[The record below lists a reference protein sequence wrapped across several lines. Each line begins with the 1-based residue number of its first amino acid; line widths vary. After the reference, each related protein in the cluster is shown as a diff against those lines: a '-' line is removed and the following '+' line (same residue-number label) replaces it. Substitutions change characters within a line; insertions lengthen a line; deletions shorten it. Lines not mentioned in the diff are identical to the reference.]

1 MPSKPPVLPADLSGA
16 APISA
21 QIPVRVFP
29 CFHARDPG
37 APPLIGLSRVILEAS
52 RKSFVGLDRYAAADL
67 LRPILA
73 EFGLRGFAELTA
85 QLRLAE
91 ASEREAVGSRAFQR
105 AVGTHVL
112 LEYSLHQLRAHLKV
126 IEETFVLLPA
136 PTSPATTPLL
146 AATSSDAAATAA
158 AAASAVATQDPALLS
173 PPLSSSGSQVGT
185 WTRTTP
191 EPTSEGA
198 TAAPAQHLTA
208 IASQEEVKEEP
219 SGAEES
225 LLLDHRSVR
234 EVSEKKF
241 KCQKKKEVGSRDVS
255 EVPIKSFG
263 ALHQNFG
270 ALHRELSV
278 RCRSIH
284 TIPGTKYIL

>member
-1 MPSKPPVLPADLSGA
+1 MSYQKNGYDNDSTSPGTTAET
-16 APISA
+16 SA
-21 QIPVRVFP
+21 V
-29 CFHARDPG
+29 
-37 APPLIGLSRVILEAS
+37 
-52 RKSFVGLDRYAAADL
+52 LDRYAAADL

-73 EFGLRGFAELTA
+73 EFGLRGCAELTA

-136 PTSPATTPLL
+136 PTTPPATTPLL
-146 AATSSDAAATAA
+146 AATSSGAAATAA

-185 WTRTTP
+185 WTRTP

-198 TAAPAQHLTA
+198 TAAPAQHLMA
-208 IASQEEVKEEP
+208 IAFQEEVKEEP
-219 SGAEES
+219 SGTKES
-225 LLLDHRSVR
+225 LLLDHPSVR
-234 EVSEKKF
+234 EVNEKK
-241 KCQKKKEVGSRDVS
+241 KNQ
-255 EVPIKSFG
+255 I
-263 ALHQNFG
+263 
-270 ALHRELSV
+270 
-278 RCRSIH
+278 
-284 TIPGTKYIL
+284 

>member
-1 MPSKPPVLPADLSGA
+1 M
-16 APISA
+16 
-21 QIPVRVFP
+21 
-29 CFHARDPG
+29 
-37 APPLIGLSRVILEAS
+37 
-52 RKSFVGLDRYAAADL
+52 LDRYAAADL

-73 EFGLRGFAELTA
+73 EFGLRVRGVDGAA
-85 QLRLAE
+85 QAYGGIG
-91 ASEREAVGSRAFQR
+91 AKTVGSRAFQR

-136 PTSPATTPLL
+136 PTIPPATTPLL
-146 AATSSDAAATAA
+146 AATSSDAGATAA
-158 AAASAVATQDPALLS
+158 TAASAVATQDPALLS

-219 SGAEES
+219 SGAKES

-234 EVSEKKF
+234 EVNEKIF
-241 KCQKKKEVGSRDVS
+241 KCEQKIKKSWS
-255 EVPIKSFG
+255 S
-263 ALHQNFG
+263 
-270 ALHRELSV
+270 
-278 RCRSIH
+278 
-284 TIPGTKYIL
+284 

>member
-1 MPSKPPVLPADLSGA
+1 MS
-16 APISA
+16 
-21 QIPVRVFP
+21 
-29 CFHARDPG
+29 FH
-37 APPLIGLSRVILEAS
+37 VILKNGCDNDSSSPGTTAETSA
-52 RKSFVGLDRYAAADL
+52 VLDRYAAADL

-73 EFGLRGFAELTA
+73 EFGLRGCAELTA

-91 ASEREAVGSRAFQR
+91 ASEREAVVSRAFQR

-112 LEYSLHQLRAHLKV
+112 LEYSSHQLRAHLKV
-126 IEETFVLLPA
+126 IEETFVLLTA
-136 PTSPATTPLL
+136 PTTPPATPLL

-198 TAAPAQHLTA
+198 TAATAQHLTV
-208 IASQEEVKEEP
+208 IASQEEVREEP
-219 SGAEES
+219 SGAKES

-234 EVSEKKF
+234 EVTEKN
-241 KCQKKKEVGSRDVS
+241 
-255 EVPIKSFG
+255 I
-263 ALHQNFG
+263 
-270 ALHRELSV
+270 
-278 RCRSIH
+278 
-284 TIPGTKYIL
+284 

>member
-1 MPSKPPVLPADLSGA
+1 V
-16 APISA
+16 
-21 QIPVRVFP
+21 
-29 CFHARDPG
+29 
-37 APPLIGLSRVILEAS
+37 
-52 RKSFVGLDRYAAADL
+52 LDRYAAADL

-73 EFGLRGFAELTA
+73 EFGLRGCAELTA

-136 PTSPATTPLL
+136 PTTPPATTPLL

-219 SGAEES
+219 SGAKES

-234 EVSEKKF
+234 EVNEKNI
-241 KCQKKKEVGSRDVS
+241 QM
-255 EVPIKSFG
+255 
-263 ALHQNFG
+263 
-270 ALHRELSV
+270 
-278 RCRSIH
+278 
-284 TIPGTKYIL
+284 

>member
-1 MPSKPPVLPADLSGA
+1 MYFVVCDNDSSSPGTTAET
-16 APISA
+16 SA
-21 QIPVRVFP
+21 V
-29 CFHARDPG
+29 
-37 APPLIGLSRVILEAS
+37 
-52 RKSFVGLDRYAAADL
+52 LDRYAAADL

-73 EFGLRGFAELTA
+73 EFGLHGCAELTA

-136 PTSPATTPLL
+136 PTTPPATTLLL

-158 AAASAVATQDPALLS
+158 AAASVVATQDPALLS

-185 WTRTTP
+185 STRTP
-191 EPTSEGA
+191 EPTSERA

-219 SGAEES
+219 SGAKES

-234 EVSEKKF
+234 EVNEKNI
-241 KCQKKKEVGSRDVS
+241 QM
-255 EVPIKSFG
+255 
-263 ALHQNFG
+263 
-270 ALHRELSV
+270 
-278 RCRSIH
+278 
-284 TIPGTKYIL
+284 

>member
-1 MPSKPPVLPADLSGA
+1 V
-16 APISA
+16 
-21 QIPVRVFP
+21 
-29 CFHARDPG
+29 
-37 APPLIGLSRVILEAS
+37 
-52 RKSFVGLDRYAAADL
+52 LDRYAAADL

-73 EFGLRGFAELTA
+73 EFGLRGCAELTA

-136 PTSPATTPLL
+136 PTTPPATPLL

-158 AAASAVATQDPALLS
+158 AVATQDPALLS

-219 SGAEES
+219 SGAKES

-234 EVSEKKF
+234 EVNEKNI
-241 KCQKKKEVGSRDVS
+241 QM
-255 EVPIKSFG
+255 
-263 ALHQNFG
+263 
-270 ALHRELSV
+270 
-278 RCRSIH
+278 
-284 TIPGTKYIL
+284 

>member
-1 MPSKPPVLPADLSGA
+1 M
-16 APISA
+16 
-21 QIPVRVFP
+21 
-29 CFHARDPG
+29 
-37 APPLIGLSRVILEAS
+37 
-52 RKSFVGLDRYAAADL
+52 LDRYAAVDL

-73 EFGLRGFAELTA
+73 ESGLRGCAELTA
-85 QLRLAE
+85 QLSLAE

-126 IEETFVLLPA
+126 IEGTFVLLPA
-136 PTSPATTPLL
+136 PTTPPATTTLL
-146 AATSSDAAATAA
+146 AATSSDAAATAT
-158 AAASAVATQDPALLS
+158 AAASAVSTQDPALLS

-208 IASQEEVKEEP
+208 IASQEVNEEP
-219 SGAEES
+219 SGAKEN

-234 EVSEKKF
+234 EVNEKDI
-241 KCQKKKEVGSRDVS
+241 QM
-255 EVPIKSFG
+255 
-263 ALHQNFG
+263 
-270 ALHRELSV
+270 
-278 RCRSIH
+278 
-284 TIPGTKYIL
+284 

>member
-1 MPSKPPVLPADLSGA
+1 MWVRGVDGA
-16 APISA
+16 AQACGGIG
-21 QIPVRVFP
+21 
-29 CFHARDPG
+29 ARG
-37 APPLIGLSRVILEAS
+37 R
-52 RKSFVGLDRYAAADL
+52 
-67 LRPILA
+67 
-73 EFGLRGFAELTA
+73 
-85 QLRLAE
+85 RLA
-91 ASEREAVGSRAFQR
+91 SFQR

-136 PTSPATTPLL
+136 PTIPPATTPLL
-146 AATSSDAAATAA
+146 AATSSDAGATAA

-208 IASQEEVKEEP
+208 IASQEEVKEKP
-219 SGAEES
+219 SGAKES

-234 EVSEKKF
+234 EVNEKIYSNVNKT
-241 KCQKKKEVGSRDVS
+241 KKVGRRDVS
-255 EVPIKSFG
+255 AVPIKRFG
-263 ALHQNFG
+263 ALHQ
-270 ALHRELSV
+270 L
-278 RCRSIH
+278 
-284 TIPGTKYIL
+284 

>member
-1 MPSKPPVLPADLSGA
+1 MPSKPPVLPAYLSGA
-16 APISA
+16 VPISA

-29 CFHARDPG
+29 CFRARDPG
-37 APPLIGLSRVILEAS
+37 APLLIELSRVILEAS

-73 EFGLRGFAELTA
+73 EFGLRGCAELTA

-91 ASEREAVGSRAFQR
+91 ASKREAVGSRAFQR
-105 AVGTHVL
+105 AVGAHVL

-136 PTSPATTPLL
+136 LTTPPATTPLL

-158 AAASAVATQDPALLS
+158 AAASFVATQDPALLS
-173 PPLSSSGSQVGT
+173 PPPSSSGSQFGT

-198 TAAPAQHLTA
+198 TAAPAQRLTA

-219 SGAEES
+219 SRAKES

-234 EVSEKKF
+234 EVNEKNI
-241 KCQKKKEVGSRDVS
+241 QM
-255 EVPIKSFG
+255 
-263 ALHQNFG
+263 
-270 ALHRELSV
+270 
-278 RCRSIH
+278 
-284 TIPGTKYIL
+284 

>member
-1 MPSKPPVLPADLSGA
+1 MPNKV
-16 APISA
+16 
-21 QIPVRVFP
+21 IPRY
-29 CFHARDPG
+29 G
-37 APPLIGLSRVILEAS
+37 IG
-52 RKSFVGLDRYAAADL
+52 
-67 LRPILA
+67 A
-73 EFGLRGFAELTA
+73 EFGIRGFAELTA

-136 PTSPATTPLL
+136 PTTPPATTPLL

-158 AAASAVATQDPALLS
+158 AVATQDPALLS

-219 SGAEES
+219 SGAKES

-234 EVSEKKF
+234 EVDEKNI
-241 KCQKKKEVGSRDVS
+241 QM
-255 EVPIKSFG
+255 
-263 ALHQNFG
+263 
-270 ALHRELSV
+270 
-278 RCRSIH
+278 
-284 TIPGTKYIL
+284 